1 MHNATDAVSDDGL
14 RDRSRSSRQS
24 SRITAAAEEQHSSNA
39 GMTAETAALPPPSH
53 SETVEQVAYESAHG
67 QLQSPVAVDRTQQQ
81 ETDTT
86 ATATPDDPLT
96 STAPTTEQP
105 AQPQPTQQKDAALLP
120 SANAASDDEDD
131 IPVSVKKYVWQPP
144 ADADSVPYR
153 PHVGEGSQYLRD
165 FILGVN
171 DGLISTF
178 LVVVAVV
185 GGQSSR
191 LQALLTGISS
201 AIAGALSMGIGEYIA
216 TKSQL
221 QVADGEMRLEN
232 EHFKYHRDVEIEQL
246 RQFLTSVNLSGNLLE
261 AVVSEVGRSDE
272 GLMKMMQAF
281 EFGGEEE
288 LERNPLKAMWMS
300 GRLFFLGSLPTL
312 VPFFI
317 PQLSVGA
324 ATGIAAG
331 LVGMTLFVVGAYKT
345 RTTKG
350 NWLVDGCENLALG
363 AVAAGISYA
372 VGVAFEKAASA
383 ARG

>member
-1 MHNATDAVSDDGL
+1 MGNPDEVVAADNVV
-14 RDRSRSSRQS
+14 DRSRSSRQQAPP
-24 SRITAAAEEQHSSNA
+24 AAATE
-39 GMTAETAALPPPSH
+39 MTAETAALPAASH
-53 SETVEQVAYESAHG
+53 SAPIDEVAHQSVHG
-67 QLQSPVAVDRTQQQ
+67 QLQSPVAVDRTYD
-81 ETDTT
+81 TDDTS
-86 ATATPDDPLT
+86 ATPDIPTTT
-96 STAPTTEQP
+96 STSQSQPQHELYQKQP
-105 AQPQPTQQKDAALLP
+105 ASVPDHSSLQ
-120 SANAASDDEDD
+120 SDDDDD
-131 IPVSVKKYVWQPP
+131 IPVSVKKYTWQPP
-144 ADADSVPYR
+144 ADANNVPYR
-153 PHVGEGSQYLRD
+153 PHAGEGSQYLRD

-185 GGQSSR
+185 GGNSTR
-191 LQALLTGISS
+191 LQTLLTAISS
-201 AIAGALSMGIGEYIA
+201 TIAGALSMGIGEYIA

-300 GRLFFLGSLPTL
+300 GRLFFLGSLPT
-312 VPFFI
+312 VIPFFI
-317 PQLSVGA
+317 PQLSSGEA
-324 ATGIAAG
+324 LGIAAA
-331 LVGMTLFVVGAYKT
+331 LVGVTLFVVGAYKT

-350 NWLVDGCENLALG
+350 NWLVDGTENLALG

-383 ARG
+383 AGG